1 MQAFILMKILG
12 GIGLI
17 VFAVPRLDWESELQI
32 LFSSLWVLFTA
43 FYVIANWNA
52 WKQTGKKLQ
61 SQKEYRWRQTWLQ
74 HKKKQRGIGKS
85 Y

>member
-1 MQAFILMKILG
+1 MQFFTLTKIIG

-17 VFAVPRLDWESELQI
+17 VFAVPRLEWDTQLQI
-32 LFSSLWVLFTA
+32 LFSSLWVMFTL

-52 WKQTGKKLQ
+52 WKQTAKKLQ
-61 SQKEYRWRQTWLQ
+61 RQKEYQWRQNWLQ
-74 HKKKQRGIGKS
+74 HKKKQRGLGKS